1 MCGILGIIS
10 NKDIIY
16 PMIEGLKKLAYRGY
30 DSSGLATINDRTI
43 IKRRASGKI
52 ENLEKVLKANPIEGN
67 IGIAHTRW
75 ATHGIPNEIN
85 AHPHSTDKVAIVHN
99 GIIENY
105 KDIISNLKNKYLL
118 KSETDS
124 EVIAHLLTNFFD
136 DGLTVNQAI
145 MKLIE
150 TLQGAFALGILI
162 SNENKLIAVRKGSPL
177 AIGYGE
183 NKNLIGYDEVGL
195 VK

>member
-124 EVIAHLLTNFFD
+124 EVIALLLTNFFD

-145 MKLIE
+145 MKL
-150 TLQGAFALGILI
+150 T
-162 SNENKLIAVRKGSPL
+162 
-177 AIGYGE
+177 YH
-183 NKNLIGYDEVGL
+183 
-195 VK
+195 